1 MVKKSVTMGLKE
13 DPTIALGWKH
23 HVGDHVRGMVWD
35 TVLWRWCLETDS
47 TVQRFKAM
55 TEADKQTFITAA
67 MQAEGIST
75 LKGRRWE

>member
-13 DPTIALGWKH
+13 DPTIASGWKH

-47 TVQRFKAM
+47 TVQHS
-55 TEADKQTFITAA
+55 KQ
-67 MQAEGIST
+67 
-75 LKGRRWE
+75 